1 VNHYEV
7 LGVAPDADVDEIRQA
22 YLAAARLAHPDLQ
35 ENGDGEARLAAEA
48 RMRSINLAW
57 GELADPRRRR
67 RYDAALDATPPEP
80 TGGAPAP
87 PSPAPWRPYDPS
99 PAPAFDERHD
109 RPITGGG
116 IPTWLR
122 LAPVLSF
129 ATGVAAVVL
138 GAVTGI
144 AGLIAVGLACL
155 AASVVLF
162 VAAPLVALT
171 TSRRGSRLHETD
183 R

>member
-7 LGVAPDADVDEIRQA
+7 LGVAPDADVGEIRQA
-22 YLAAARLAHPDLQ
+22 YLAAARLAHPDLH
-35 ENGDGEARLAAEA
+35 ESTDGEARLAAEA

-67 RYDAALDATPPEP
+67 RYDAALDPAVPGP
-80 TGGAPAP
+80 TGDAPAP
-87 PSPAPWRPYDPS
+87 PSPAPWRPHDPS

-129 ATGVAAVVL
+129 AIGVAAVAL

-144 AGLIAVGLACL
+144 AGIVAVGLACF

-171 TSRRGSRLHETD
+171 TSRGGSRLHETD

>member
-7 LGVAPDADVDEIRQA
+7 LGVAPDADVGEIRQA
-22 YLAAARLAHPDLQ
+22 YLAAARLAHPDLH
-35 ENGDGEARLAAEA
+35 ENTDGEARLAAEA

-67 RYDAALDATPPEP
+67 RYDAALDPAVPAP
-80 TGGAPAP
+80 TGGDPAP
-87 PSPAPWRPYDPS
+87 PSPVPWRPYDPS
-99 PAPAFDERHD
+99 PAPAFDERYD

-129 ATGVAAVVL
+129 ATGVAAMVL

-144 AGLIAVGLACL
+144 TGVIAVGLGCFAV
-155 AASVVLF
+155 SIVLF
-162 VAAPLVALT
+162 VAASLVALT
-171 TSRRGSRLHETD
+171 TSRGGSRLDETD